1 MDFQS
6 LGFYRCNVYGEGV
19 IIQSM
24 EFDRNSS
31 IFPCVCICC
40 NEHIRSDEI
49 YPPFIVC
56 VFSSVLRD
64 DKKWQKQW
72 RETIARYNSY
82 HSEKVPLLVRGMLG
96 GELLFRQC
104 LKMPEFLGGFS
115 LCFLR
120 LFQLPEDNSFFHF
133 PILWKCFWQMPDIC
147 DARCWSRETIR
158 PLEFLPRSPVLSRP
172 RGAAASRSVVSSFY
186 AHHTS

>member
-1 MDFQS
+1 MTQKAKKRQVARPTLSCCYPLVSREKLVRFPNPLAFGLSSQATVYCLGETTLQKKTQAAKIRKLDFQS
-6 LGFYRCNVYGEGV
+6 LGFYKCNVYGEDV

-72 RETIARYNSY
+72 RETIARYNYY
-82 HSEKVPLLVRGMLG
+82 HSEKVPLLVQGKFMF
-96 GELLFRQC
+96 ELL
-104 LKMPEFLGGFS
+104 
-115 LCFLR
+115 
-120 LFQLPEDNSFFHF
+120 
-133 PILWKCFWQMPDIC
+133 I
-147 DARCWSRETIR
+147 
-158 PLEFLPRSPVLSRP
+158 
-172 RGAAASRSVVSSFY
+172 
-186 AHHTS
+186 

>member
-1 MDFQS
+1 MTQKAKKRRVARPTLSCCYPLVSREKLVRFPNLLAFGLSSQATVYCLGETTLQKKTQAAKIRKLDFQS
-6 LGFYRCNVYGEGV
+6 LGFYKCNVYGEDV

-72 RETIARYNSY
+72 RETIG
-82 HSEKVPLLVRGMLG
+82 PL
-96 GELLFRQC
+96 Q
-104 LKMPEFLGGFS
+104 
-115 LCFLR
+115 
-120 LFQLPEDNSFFHF
+120 
-133 PILWKCFWQMPDIC
+133 
-147 DARCWSRETIR
+147 
-158 PLEFLPRSPVLSRP
+158 FLPQRKS
-172 RGAAASRSVVSSFY
+172 AATSAGKIYVGGWIVV
-186 AHHTS
+186 